1 MALDPRYIT
10 DGPLEEIFLNKDSGL
25 PLAGGTVTFY
35 RDSSRITLKTVY
47 ELTGAPPN
55 YSYVP
60 LPNPITLSSIGT
72 VQNAGGDNVVIY
84 YYPWLVDGITPDLY
98 YVVVK
103 DSNGVDQFT
112 REAWPNSAAGESPGA
127 DTSLPVQNQISNP
140 QFTQILINDVPTLTP
155 STTTFTVSAE
165 TKEFEL
171 APDWTFIITGTGD
184 VTVERIALEGQLK
197 APTNPPY
204 ALSVSTGLTI
214 TSCYLRQRFYNN
226 SGLWT
231 STTSEPLFLSASLVV
246 KNLIN
251 VATTIDMFYQASN
264 GDLATPLNILS
275 DTVLALS
282 DYTSYTGPGVEIPL
296 STDALSGNSGYVDIY
311 ISFGQASSVAV
322 TSVQVVPVVN
332 VTSVPVIPYDIASAN
347 RAEALMGDYYL
358 PRVTS
363 SPIPSLLTA
372 WDFKLNPAQFGA
384 AGVAVSSVT
393 STPAYIWDQTICATS
408 SGTAAVSRNAV
419 TGGLVLAPDTANQSL
434 YMIQYLGAPQ
444 AKEVLFSRLS
454 SNISAYLEAGGSS
467 VTASVYLY
475 VAPDATAIPI
485 LPSSLVAIASNGSLS
500 SLAAGWSIVPRSGLD
515 TPRGALSSSRPTV
528 DQDIKF
534 TGWEVVDSAQ
544 YLDSNKFAI
553 VVVFSW
559 TTAPIIN
566 IDSISLNKGDLP
578 TRPAPQTAS
587 DVLAECQY
595 YYEKSYNTAV
605 YPEAADTNGV
615 ILAQMFTY
623 YDTFTPTSSI
633 NGRSFGLQYKTIKRT
648 APTVTLYSTDGT
660 SANVRS
666 HLNIPGSTDTTANVL
681 VSKWTQTGNGQNGV
695 YYLYSSNS
703 PLIGGGVIGTF
714 TEIFI
719 VFHFSADCRL
729 GVIA

>member
-10 DGPLEEIFLNKDSGL
+10 DGPLEEIFLDKSSGL

-84 YYPWLVDGITPDLY
+84 YFPFLPDGITPDLY

-112 REAWPNSAAGESPGA
+112 REAWPNSAAGGSP
-127 DTSLPVQNQISNP
+127 DTATTLPVQNQISNP

-155 STTTFTVSAE
+155 STTTFTVAAE

-171 APDWTFIITGTGD
+171 APDWTFVITGTGD
-184 VTVERIALEGQLK
+184 VVVERLALQGQLA

-204 ALSVSTGLTI
+204 ALSVSCGLNI
-214 TSCYLRQRFYNN
+214 NKCYLRQRFYTN

-231 STTSEPLFLSASLVV
+231 STANETLFLSASIVV
-246 KNLIN
+246 KNLIS
-251 VATTIDMFYQASN
+251 VDTTIEIFYQASN
-264 GDLATPLNILS
+264 GSGATPLNILS
-275 DTVLALS
+275 DVVPLSS
-282 DYTSYTGPGVEIPL
+282 DYTSYTGPGVEIPV
-296 STDALSGNSGYVDIY
+296 STDALSGNLGYVDIY

-332 VTSVPVIPYDIASAN
+332 VTSVPVLPYDTASAN
-347 RAEALMGDYYL
+347 RAEALLGDYYL

-363 SPIPSLLTA
+363 SPMPSLLTA
-372 WDFKLNPAQFGA
+372 WDFKLNPAQIGA
-384 AGVAVSSVT
+384 AGVAAGPVST
-393 STPAYIWDQTICATS
+393 TPAYIWDQTICATS
-408 SGTAAVSRNAV
+408 SGTAVVSRNAI

-454 SNISAYLEAGGSS
+454 SNISAYLEAAGSS
-467 VTASVYLY
+467 VVASVYLY
-475 VAPDATAIPI
+475 VAPAATVIPI
-485 LPSSLVAIASNGSLS
+485 LPTSLVTVASNGSLS
-500 SLAAGWSIVPRSGLD
+500 GLAAGWSIIPRSGLD
-515 TPRGALSSSRPTV
+515 TPRAVLSASRPTV

-534 TGWEVVDSAQ
+534 TGWEVVNNAQ
-544 YLDSNKFAI
+544 YNDTNKFAI

-559 TTAPIIN
+559 TTAPTIN
-566 IDSISLNKGDLP
+566 VDSISLNKGDLP

-587 DVLAECQY
+587 DVLSECQY
-595 YYEKSYNTAV
+595 YYENSYNSGV
-605 YPEAADTNGV
+605 YPGAASTLGSLVTQQAV
-615 ILAQMFTY
+615 IYNAPNSFTWSR
-623 YDTFTPTSSI
+623 T
-633 NGRSFGLQYKTIKRT
+633 FGLQFKTKKRT
-648 APTVTLYSTDGT
+648 PSTVNIYSVNGTIDTVQLNTYDAGVQIGTTQGTITLAWSQVYNGCSGVDFQSISTVAFATAGAGT
-660 SANVRS
+660 SETREV
-666 HLNIPGSTDTTANVL
+666 
-681 VSKWTQTGNGQNGV
+681 
-695 YYLYSSNS
+695 
-703 PLIGGGVIGTF
+703 VIQYHY
-714 TEIFI
+714 
-719 VFHFSADCRL
+719 VADARL
-729 GVIA
+729 GIIA